1 MITASIHP
9 SVVNGTIVM
18 HGSKS
23 ITQRALALAFL
34 HKGTTAISNP
44 GDSDDSIM
52 AMKIIQSFGASIT
65 VDANGT
71 ILIQSSGEIKSP
83 TTIDCG
89 ESALSARIFSSVAA
103 LSNFP
108 VIVRGQKSILNRKMN
123 FFADVFPQLNV
134 QFTSQEGYLPF
145 EIKGSMLPSNIAING
160 AESSQYLTGLL
171 MAFAKAASI
180 DLSIFVQELNS
191 KPYIELTLSLLN
203 QFGYKVTHDNYS
215 VFHISPSFEIN
226 ERIKYSVEADW
237 SNASIMAVAGAIA
250 GSVTLNGLNIDS
262 LQGDKIILDVLKKCG
277 ANIKIEHDAITIS
290 KSEALAAFNFDATDF
305 PDLFPPLAVLA
316 ACCIGRSSIAGVSRL
331 YNKESNRA
339 VAICNMLTSIGINC
353 EISGDIL
360 FIDGGRI
367 KGGLVDSFGDH
378 RIAMAAGIA
387 GLQSFQGVQ
396 IANAEVVKKSY
407 PAFFDVL
414 LSIGASVSLSTE

>member
-1 MITASIHP
+1 MITASINP

-18 HGSKS
+18 PGSKS

-34 HKGTTAISNP
+34 HKGTTTISNP

-52 AMKIIQSFGASIT
+52 AMKIIQSFGANIT
-65 VDANGT
+65 VDTNRT
-71 ILIQSSGEIKSP
+71 IRVQSSGEIKSP
-83 TTIDCG
+83 TVIDCG
-89 ESALSARIFSSVAA
+89 ESALSARIFASVAA

-108 VIVRGQKSILNRKMN
+108 VILRGQKSLLNRKMN
-123 FFADVFPQLNV
+123 FFADVFPLLNV
-134 QFTSQEGYLPF
+134 QFASQEGCLSF
-145 EIKGSMLPSNIAING
+145 EIKGPMLPCNITINA

-171 MAFAKAASI
+171 MAFSKAASV
-180 DLSIFVQELNS
+180 DLSIFVKGLKS
-191 KPYIELTLSLLN
+191 KPYIDLTLSLLN
-203 QFGYKVTHDNYS
+203 QFGYNVTHDNYS

-226 ERIKYSVEADW
+226 ERIEYSVEGDW

-250 GSVTLNGLNIDS
+250 GSVTLKGLNIDS
-262 LQGDKIILDVLKKCG
+262 LQGDKIILDILKKCG
-277 ANIKIEHDAITIS
+277 AGIKIDDDTITIS
-290 KSEALAAFNFDATDF
+290 KSDALLAFNFDATDF

-316 ACCIGRSSIAGVSRL
+316 ACCSGRSSIAGVSRL

-339 VAICNMLTSIGINC
+339 VAIRNMLSSIGIYC
-353 EISGDIL
+353 EISADTL
-360 FIDGGRI
+360 FIDGGLI
-367 KGGLVDSFGDH
+367 KGGIVDSFGDH

-396 IANAEVVKKSY
+396 IVNAEVVKKSY

-414 LSIGASVSLSTE
+414 LSLGASVSLSTE